1 MAQSKKIRPM
11 KILNEKISD
20 RLICTLGA
28 ILVVLVL
35 VNSAAAQEV
44 AVIKVQYRRAAELVA
59 VVQSLLSD
67 DGSVTVSQRVN
78 SLVIVDS
85 AEAIQRVYAYV
96 ERFDT
101 PVEQVRIRVRFHGG
115 HSGHQ
120 EAHAVRG
127 RYARD
132 DLRVDVGGRKKDR
145 TRVFSRSQE
154 YRRSG
159 STEAF
164 VVAMSGSP
172 AFIRTGK
179 EIPYLSSSPFI
190 RRHAP
195 GGATVEWHSVESGF
209 EVTPIIAGDNVIL
222 KIVPRIAYDERDNA
236 VIRFFGARTEL
247 TVPFGQ
253 WVEIGG
259 AGKEQNEIFREI
271 LAQRNSSGQTATSMS
286 LMVESP

>member
-1 MAQSKKIRPM
+1 MMLYDKQSFKDLR
-11 KILNEKISD
+11 
-20 RLICTLGA
+20 
-28 ILVVLVL
+28 VLVL
-35 VNSAAAQEV
+35 ILTAFIMANFAAAKEV
-44 AVIKVQYRRAAELVA
+44 AVIKVQYRRAVELVP

-85 AEAIQRVYAYV
+85 AEAIQRVYDYV

-101 PVEQVRIRVRFHGG
+101 PVEQVRIRVRFHSG
-115 HSGHQ
+115 HSGDQ
-120 EAHAVRG
+120 EAHAVGG
-127 RYARD
+127 RYSSNDR
-132 DLRVDVGGRKKDR
+132 RVDAGGRKKER
-145 TRVFSRSQE
+145 TSINSRSHA

-172 AFIRTGK
+172 AFVRTGK

-209 EVTPIIAGDNVIL
+209 EVTPTLAGDNVIL
-222 KIVPRIAYDERDNA
+222 KIVPRIAYDDRDDA
-236 VIRFFGARTEL
+236 VIRFFGAQTEL

-259 AGKEQNEIFREI
+259 ADTRYNEVFREI
-271 LAQRNSSGQTATSMS
+271 LSQRSGRGQTTHSMS
-286 LMVESP
+286 ILVERP

>member
-1 MAQSKKIRPM
+1 M
-11 KILNEKISD
+11 KILKEKISY
-20 RLICTLGA
+20 RVICALGA
-28 ILVVLVL
+28 MLVILVLAS
-35 VNSAAAQEV
+35 SAAAQEV
-44 AVIKVQYRRAAELVA
+44 AVIKVQYRRAAELVP

-85 AEAIQRVYAYV
+85 AEAIQRVYDYV

-101 PVEQVRIRVRFHGG
+101 QVEQVRIRVRFHSG
-115 HSGHQ
+115 HSGDQ
-120 EAHAVRG
+120 EAHAVGG
-127 RYARD
+127 RYSSNDR
-132 DLRVDVGGRKKDR
+132 RVDAGGRKKEGTSINFR
-145 TRVFSRSQE
+145 SRA
-154 YRRSG
+154 YRQSG
-159 STEAF
+159 SAEAF

-172 AFIRTGK
+172 AFVRTGK

-209 EVTPIIAGDNVIL
+209 EVTPTLAGDNVIL
-222 KIVPRIAYDERDNA
+222 KIVPRIAYDDRDDT
-236 VIRFFGARTEL
+236 VIRFFGAQTEL

-259 AGKEQNEIFREI
+259 ADNRQNEIIQEI
-271 LAQRNSSGQTATSMS
+271 LSQRTGRGQTTHSMS
-286 LMVESP
+286 ILVERP